1 MRGVSTRR
9 KLTGWSELHKLHSG
23 HIHHE
28 LDVHAVSDG
37 PLHS

>member
-9 KLTGWSELHKLHSG
+9 ILTGRSELHKLHCG

-28 LDVHAVSDG
+28 LDVHAVLNG
-37 PLHS
+37 PLRS